1 MKKLIALLLV
11 LAMVACMFAGCGS
24 SNTTEEAATEEAATE
39 EAAAE
44 EAATEETTEE
54 AAEEAAEETEE
65 PVVNA
70 RVQEI
75 ENTLMEQIGE
85 MPEFNGGENLGAL
98 VISLTNPYWV
108 GMMEAYEDAAE
119 LYGVNIEVMSAPTE
133 GDKQSQL
140 ETLEG
145 MALQGY
151 DAIVLSPIEPFNL
164 LPGIVSCNEN
174 EVPVINLGP
183 GINVEGLEEM
193 GGHLDGR
200 LTVDFAMQGEMAAQD
215 IVDRIGTGK
224 VAIIQGISGAAQ
236 SEGRTEGALSVFEAT
251 EGIEVVSVQPADWD
265 STMAYNV
272 AADLIQAHP
281 DLQAIFC
288 CNDVMA
294 LAASQALIDNDA
306 KDGVLL
312 YGVDGTEEAKVAI
325 AEGRMDGSITYPS
338 SAYAKAA
345 VVMLLKLAQG
355 MDMSETV
362 YCPLDCINTDNVAEF
377 EGYK

>member
-1 MKKLIALLLV
+1 MKRLLALFFAAALV
-11 LAMVACMFAGCGS
+11 AACLTGCGK
-24 SNTTEEAATEEAATE
+24 TAEPAAEPAEP
-39 EAAAE
+39 AAAV
-44 EAATEETTEE
+44 
-54 AAEEAAEETEE
+54 EETEDVQTPAE
-65 PVVNA
+65 PEVNA

-75 ENTLMEQIGE
+75 ENVLMEQIGE
-85 MPEFNGGENLGAL
+85 MPQFNGGEKLGAL

-108 GMMEAYEDAAE
+108 GMKESYEAAAE
-119 LYGVNIEVMSAPTE
+119 QYGVEIEVMSAPSE

-140 ETLEG
+140 ETLES
-145 MALQGY
+145 MALKNY

-174 EVPVINLGP
+174 DVPVINLGP
-183 GINVEGLEEM
+183 GVNVESLEEM

-200 LTVDFAMQGEMAAQD
+200 LTVDFAQQGKLAATD
-215 IVDRIGTGK
+215 IVERIGAGK

-236 SEGRTEGALSVFEAT
+236 SEGRTEGALSVFDAT

-265 STMAYNV
+265 STTAYNV

-281 DLQAIFC
+281 DLKAIFC

-294 LAASQALIDNDA
+294 LAASQALTDAEA

-355 MDMSETV
+355 MEMSDTV
-362 YCPLDCINTDNVAEF
+362 YCPLDVINTDNVAEF
-377 EGYK
+377 DGYK